1 MQRRFLFV
9 VPFLLV
15 LFIAAA
21 CSAPPPPAPTG
32 APPTAA
38 PAATFAPTVVAAAP
52 KATAIAPGPS
62 SPGVVPPS
70 VNAQRMIIKNAKF
83 LLTVANTDS
92 GVDRLTGVTTD
103 MGGYVISVRTFVED
117 GLKAATLTFA
127 VPVDRFEET
136 LRRVRAIAIK
146 VDDESASGEDVTDQ
160 YVDLESQLRNLQ
172 ATSNRIRDFLSKAQ
186 NVDEALKVNAQL
198 ADVEKQIETVKGRLN
213 YIGGRAA
220 FSTLT
225 VDLREQR
232 ATPTP
237 TPTPTPG
244 VWHPEQTLKAAMD
257 AQTTLLQRLTDL
269 AIWVIVVLLPYAIVA
284 AIGAWVFMRA
294 ARWVNRRMPPP
305 GPGPEKT

>member
-9 VPFLLV
+9 IPYLLGLLGV
-15 LFIAAA
+15 VA
-21 CSAPPPPAPTG
+21 CSAPAPTPAPPRPAPTP

-38 PAATFAPTVVAAAP
+38 PKPTLAAA
-52 KATAIAPGPS
+52 GPS
-62 SPGVVPPS
+62 SPAVVPPS

-83 LLTVANTDS
+83 QLAVENTDS
-92 GVDRLTGVTTD
+92 GIDRLTGVTTD
-103 MGGYVISVRTFVED
+103 MGGYVISVRTFAEN

-172 ATSNRIRDFLSKAQ
+172 ATANRIRDFLGKAQ

-213 YIGGRAA
+213 YMGGRAA
-220 FSTLT
+220 FSTIT

-232 ATPTP
+232 STPTP

-244 VWHPEQTLKAAMD
+244 DWRPDQTLQAAVN
-257 AQTTLLQRLTDL
+257 AQTTLLHALTEL
-269 AIWVIVVLLPYAIVA
+269 AIWVFVLLLPYAIVL
-284 AIGAWVFMRA
+284 AIGAGVFIRV
-294 ARWVNRRMPPP
+294 ARWANRRMPPP